1 MEKEGTETEEEE
13 EKKKIFM
20 AVLYEKLPIFAMF
33 VAVLG
38 ISLGSVTST
47 KTKLE
52 MRWHMDH
59 G

>member
-1 MEKEGTETEEEE
+1 
-13 EKKKIFM
+13 M
-20 AVLYEKLPIFAMF
+20 AVLYEKLPIFTMF